1 MAASA
6 LPQDSYQ
13 SPTAQGI
20 LAVLST
26 STHTFLR
33 PTPSLHASSILI
45 AKKYLDPLAL
55 SIGELQQI
63 RQQENRKKRKRGVLE
78 GPDFESTLQLR
89 QVYVDGFTV
98 DQVWEQAKRVLDATN
113 DTVQRELVQYT
124 ERGHGD
130 ESNIVHDN
138 SPSASTEED
147 LLEEDDGPML
157 AELEDGGDNSGL
169 EFGDDA
175 STDAEEV
182 DVNGVADLNGVEE
195 EQDDSEASDLPGRGF
210 VQDPNGANDPFFDID
225 DFNRQTRFLENQ
237 DAKGDPDDGAASDEE
252 EIDWSA
258 DHLAP
263 KHPPPTSDS
272 GVQDLFHSNV
282 EDTEESE
289 GEDGPTFGNAV
300 SDEDGDEDDHAVE
313 VEMDSTANTNDVQY
327 ADFFAPPPP
336 KKSKSTRMRA
346 LPKTQPQDLK
356 GQSFEEDTERAMAD
370 VRRDIFEDAMS
381 HEDDSEDAEQGG
393 QGNAPKPN
401 LSTHERQKAKL
412 ADEIRQLE
420 AANVAKREW
429 ALSGEARAVD
439 RPMNS
444 LIEED
449 FEFERTG
456 KPVPVITNEVS
467 EDIEEL
473 IKRRILA
480 KEFDEL
486 IRRHPD
492 SVKAAAQ
499 TRRGRVE
506 LDDTKAQ
513 QGLAELYEEDHLR
526 ATDPNFVDKR
536 DDKLK
541 REHDEI
547 SRLWQDISAKLD
559 TLSNW
564 HYKPKPQQ
572 ASINVISDV
581 PTISMEDARPSTGGA
596 IGDNNM
602 LAPQEMYAPG
612 NDGKVQGEV
621 LLKGGA
627 SMAKNEMTREEKL
640 RRRRREKERAKKS
653 GVQNKAGQSGKAAEK
668 QEVLR
673 DLKKGGVKVIGKK
686 GDVKDVDGR
695 KVSGRQTTKN
705 GDVLKL

>member
-1 MAASA
+1 M
-6 LPQDSYQ
+6 
-13 SPTAQGI
+13 
-20 LAVLST
+20 
-26 STHTFLR
+26 
-33 PTPSLHASSILI
+33 
-45 AKKYLDPLAL
+45 
-55 SIGELQQI
+55 
-63 RQQENRKKRKRGVLE
+63 LE
-78 GPDFESTLQLR
+78 GPDSESTLQLR
-89 QVYVDGFTV
+89 QVYVDGFNV
-98 DQVWEQAKRVLDATN
+98 DQVWEQAKRVLDATI

-147 LLEEDDGPML
+147 LLEEDDEPML
-157 AELEDGGDNSGL
+157 AELEDEGDNSGL

-195 EQDDSEASDLPGRGF
+195 EEDDSEASDLPGRGF
-210 VQDPNGANDPFFDID
+210 VQDPNGVNDSFFDID

-282 EDTEESE
+282 EDSE
-289 GEDGPTFGNAV
+289 GEDGPIFGNAV

-327 ADFFAPPPP
+327 ADFFAPPPR

-356 GQSFEEDTERAMAD
+356 SQIFEEDTERAMAD

-381 HEDDSEDAEQGG
+381 HEDDSEDAEQGD

-429 ALSGEARAVD
+429 ALSGEARAAD

-596 IGDNNM
+596 VGDNNM

-627 SMAKNEMTREEKL
+627 SVAKNEMTREEKL

-653 GVQNKAGQSGKAAEK
+653 GVQNKAGQSGKVAEK

-695 KVSGRQTTKN
+695 KVSGRQTTKS
-705 GDVLKL
+705 GDALKL